1 MTVGVICCPPPV
13 PAEFPRDGVVAVGFG
28 SACLC
33 RNGVEVIN
41 GEERMWGENG
51 LTGEECE
58 RIASADPDAKWEI
71 VLWGPLSGST
81 FERQPDGRWIK
92 TAENEG
98 FA

>member
-1 MTVGVICCPPPV
+1 MW
-13 PAEFPRDGVVAVGFG
+13 
-28 SACLC
+28 
-33 RNGVEVIN
+33 NGDE
-41 GEERMWGENG
+41 

-81 FERQPDGRWIK
+81 FERQLDGRWIK
-92 TAENEG
+92 TEENEG